1 MKRFKAITTLSLIV
15 IFGLS
20 ACATDEFG
28 NRRPLTDAEK
38 GALFGAAAG
47 AVVGGAASKKKNR
60 SRGVLL
66 GAVGGGIAGGLV
78 GNYMDNQKKDL
89 ELALAPER
97 NAGAIQVE
105 KLQNNILRVTMTEQ
119 SAFAVDSSEVKGTDH
134 RRPHRQHRLAAAQP
148 AAVRAARPGG
158 QQLLSAEERE
168 CAAAGCLWPRPFRAP
183 RLQCHGRRPRPESA
197 RGNLYRTGDCRT
209 ARLNVVCPASVHTTA
224 DTGHRVFIPPGSVP
238 PGGQPG
244 VTRP

>member
-119 SAFAVDSSEVKGTDH
+119 SAFAVDSSEVKGTFYSTMDKISTVLNRYGKTQLTIVGH
-134 RRPHRQHRLAAAQP
+134 TDNTGSQQHN
-148 AAVRAARPGG
+148 
-158 QQLLSAEERE
+158 QQLSERRAQAVNNYFLQKNVNAQRLDAYGRGLSEPRASN
-168 CAAAGCLWPRPFRAP
+168 ATAAGRA
-183 RLQCHGRRPRPESA
+183 LNRRVEI
-197 RGNLYRTGDCRT
+197 
-209 ARLNVVCPASVHTTA
+209 
-224 DTGHRVFIPPGSVP
+224 FIEPVIAEQQG
-238 PGGQPG
+238 
-244 VTRP
+244 

>member
-1 MKRFKAITTLSLIV
+1 MKRFKAITTLSLII

-28 NRRPLTDAEK
+28 NPRPLTDAEK
-38 GALFGAAAG
+38 GAIFGAAAG
-47 AVVGGAASKKKNR
+47 AVVVGAASKKKNR

-66 GAVGGGIAGGLV
+66 GAVGGGLTGGLV

-119 SAFAVDSSEVKGTDH
+119 SAFSVDSAEVKGSFYSTMDKI
-134 RRPHRQHRLAAAQP
+134 
-148 AAVRAARPGG
+148 AAVINRYGKTQLTIVGHTDNTGSQPHN
-158 QQLLSAEERE
+158 QQLSEQRAQSVDNYFRQKNVNPQRLDAYGRGFSEPRASN
-168 CAAAGCLWPRPFRAP
+168 ATAAGRA
-183 RLQCHGRRPRPESA
+183 QNRRVEIFIEP
-197 RGNLYRTGDCRT
+197 
-209 ARLNVVCPASVHTTA
+209 VVA
-224 DTGHRVFIPPGSVP
+224 
-238 PGGQPG
+238 GQG
-244 VTRP
+244 

>member
-20 ACATDEFG
+20 ACATDEYG

-38 GALFGAAAG
+38 GAIYGAVGG

-66 GAVGGGIAGGLV
+66 GAVGGGVAGGLV

-119 SAFAVDSSEVKGTDH
+119 SAFAVDSAEVKGTFYSTMDKISTVLNRYGKTQLTIIGH
-134 RRPHRQHRLAAAQP
+134 TDNTGSQQHN
-148 AAVRAARPGG
+148 
-158 QQLLSAEERE
+158 QQLSERRAQAVNNYFLQKNVNPQRLDAYGRGLSEPRASNATAE
-168 CAAAGCLWPRPFRAP
+168 GRAMN
-183 RLQCHGRRPRPESA
+183 RRVEIFIEP
-197 RGNLYRTGDCRT
+197 
-209 ARLNVVCPASVHTTA
+209 VVAEQK
-224 DTGHRVFIPPGSVP
+224 G
-238 PGGQPG
+238 
-244 VTRP
+244 

>member
-119 SAFAVDSSEVKGTDH
+119 SAFAVDSSEVKGTFYSTMDKISTVLNRYGKTQLTIVGH
-134 RRPHRQHRLAAAQP
+134 TDNTGSQQHN
-148 AAVRAARPGG
+148 
-158 QQLLSAEERE
+158 QQLSERRAQAVNNYFLQKNVNAQRLDAYGRGLSEPRTSNAT
-168 CAAAGCLWPRPFRAP
+168 AAGRA
-183 RLQCHGRRPRPESA
+183 LNRRVEI
-197 RGNLYRTGDCRT
+197 
-209 ARLNVVCPASVHTTA
+209 
-224 DTGHRVFIPPGSVP
+224 FIEPVIAEQQG
-238 PGGQPG
+238 
-244 VTRP
+244 

>member
-15 IFGLS
+15 VFGLS

-38 GALFGAAAG
+38 GALYGAAAG

-66 GAVGGGIAGGLV
+66 GAVGGGVAGGLV

-89 ELALAPER
+89 ELALGPER

-119 SAFAVDSSEVKGTDH
+119 SAFAVDSAEVKGTFYSTMDKISTVLNRYGKTQLTIIGH
-134 RRPHRQHRLAAAQP
+134 TDNTGSPQHN
-148 AAVRAARPGG
+148 
-158 QQLLSAEERE
+158 QQLSER
-168 CAAAGCLWPRPFRAP
+168 RAQAVNGYF
-183 RLQCHGRRPRPESA
+183 LQKNVNPQRMDAHGRGLSEPRASNA
-197 RGNLYRTGDCRT
+197 T
-209 ARLNVVCPASVHTTA
+209 AEGRAMNRRVEIFIEPVVAEQK
-224 DTGHRVFIPPGSVP
+224 G
-238 PGGQPG
+238 
-244 VTRP
+244 